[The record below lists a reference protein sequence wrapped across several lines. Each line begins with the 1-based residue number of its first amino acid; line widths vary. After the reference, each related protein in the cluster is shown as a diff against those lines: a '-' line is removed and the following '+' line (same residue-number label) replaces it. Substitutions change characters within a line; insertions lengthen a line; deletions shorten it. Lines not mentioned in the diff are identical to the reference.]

1 MTVQILILALV
12 FMAVSGL
19 VFGVVSWFNR
29 RAAIQQRLDELG
41 HADSTPE
48 AGLTGDT
55 KAVWRARVAKVAG
68 PMARLSTPEE
78 GWDSSALRLRFIH
91 AGLRDASWPIL
102 FFAAK
107 TVLALLLPAIFVLYQ
122 SLRPAGVQASSGS
135 ILLLVAAFAGGDRL
149 LPAERGLVLTSR
161 AGVSRN
167 CARRCRMRWT

>member
-1 MTVQILILALV
+1 
-12 FMAVSGL
+12 MAVSGL
-19 VFGVVSWFNR
+19 VFGVVSWLNR

-48 AGLTGDT
+48 AGLAGDS

-91 AGLRDASWPIL
+91 AGLRDAQLADHFLCSQDGAGAP
-102 FFAAK
+102 AAGDLCA
-107 TVLALLLPAIFVLYQ
+107 VPEPA
-122 SLRPAGVQASSGS
+122 SGGAGFSGS
-135 ILLLVAAFAGGDRL
+135 IVLLLLLLLVAIGYY
-149 LPAERGLVLTSR
+149 LPNVVLVLLSR

-167 CARRCRMRWT
+167 CAKRCRMRWT